1 MMGRLCTALLI
12 GLGAAPL
19 AAQQDTLQPPLR
31 DRGPGVRTSEF
42 QTYIQRGQLFVIPS
56 ASYVKDHN
64 LEYSSL
70 NEGSGIGQQNDLT
83 GSFHSGSAQLLLAYG
98 VTEWLAFEVEASYL
112 DAHFD
117 RSPQDTTGTQPIN
130 ESGLGDFAVQARMR
144 FLRERGSRP
153 EIWGSLEFIPAANQ
167 DKLLIGDAPSDL
179 KGEIGFTRGYQFG
192 TMTFKTT
199 IEWNHVDQ
207 HWDLGETSIEY
218 LRRLSTN
225 WRLMAALEGGETGAP
240 DEFVFVT
247 SLQWRASRHAVVGL
261 ANSFGFMEKSTDWEP
276 QVGIRFELP

>member
-1 MMGRLCTALLI
+1 MMGRLCAALLI

-19 AAQQDTLQPPLR
+19 AAQQDTLQPPQR

-42 QTYIQRGQLFVIPS
+42 QTYIQRGQFFVIPS

-70 NEGSGIGQQNDLT
+70 NWDVGTQTDLI
-83 GSFHSGSAQLLLAYG
+83 GSFHSSSGQLFLAYG

-112 DAHFD
+112 DAHFE
-117 RSPQDTTGTQPIN
+117 RSPQDTTSRPIN
-130 ESGLGDFAVQARMR
+130 ESGLGDFDVQARMR
-144 FLRERGSRP
+144 FVRERGSRP

-167 DKLLIGDAPSDL
+167 DKVLIGDTPTDL

-199 IEWNHVDQ
+199 IEYNHVDQ

-240 DEFVFVT
+240 DEFVLVT